1 MIRWFAR
8 QKSVVDESMEETATL
23 PPDSAPG
30 LLARLAVASPA
41 AGVAVLLLGISP
53 RLPSAITAAGL
64 VAVMAVLA
72 IRFVLRMY
80 AIDRIVCVFVA
91 FVASV
96 WILWHAVTHDG
107 SRPWAI
113 AGTALAVLALIA
125 LQPVA
130 RIASIHVPVISN
142 LPGISPAPDPWTR
155 NRQFDLLA
163 LSAIAVGTM
172 ITAAGLPTWLWAL
185 LSVVVVARPGIALAW
200 ALRRLLAVRAI
211 ERDIDDSVADYAPEF
226 YVYTA
231 RPDDASYQIH
241 MWLPY
246 LERTGRRFVVI
257 ARTNVAARAIIA
269 NTSAP
274 VITRRSLGDLD
285 RLIVPSLRA
294 VFYVN
299 ASSGNGAM
307 VRYQQLT
314 HVYLG
319 HGDSDKPPSY
329 NPTHAMYDKV
339 FCAGPAAIDRY
350 GVHGV
355 EIPRSKFEI
364 VGRPQVETV
373 RPASGP
379 GGPTTVLYAPTW
391 RGHVSETLLYSLP
404 QGDAI
409 VRSLLERGLTVIFR
423 PHPFSHDFP
432 EDAAVV
438 RRIDALLAADA
449 AASGR
454 AHLFGAAAE
463 TERSIV
469 DCINTSDAMISD
481 VSSVVSDYLFSG
493 KPFALV
499 AVPAPPAEFVRDF
512 PVAAGSYVVD
522 AQLTNLDDVL
532 DLMLGTDPRDT
543 ERRAIR
549 NYYLGDFP
557 AVGYAQNFVDAC
569 IRVLDGPLG
578 EAGGVDDSVDDS
590 RGRASGFVTR
600 ARTQVSRYGR
610 ELVLAGAGATSA
622 VLALVGSLLPAA
634 VFGVAAVLTLLLVSR
649 QALRDRERL
658 NRMVGTLV
666 LPRLMIIVAAIA
678 FLISGPATS
687 TQTVVSVLA
696 LAVLAT
702 STVTGLALR
711 PTWTGPGLGVRALP
725 GLAEPPYPRLPPGWR
740 TWPTPLR

>member
-1 MIRWFAR
+1 MIGWLAAR
-8 QKSVVDESMEETATL
+8 KKTVVEETAEETATL

-30 LLARLAVASPA
+30 LLARLVVAAPGV
-41 AGVAVLLLGISP
+41 GVAVLLLGTSP
-53 RLPSAITAAGL
+53 FLPSAITVLGL
-64 VAVMAVLA
+64 LAVLA
-72 IRFVLRMY
+72 ILATRFVVAMY
-80 AIDRIVCVFVA
+80 AIDRIACIYVA
-91 FVASV
+91 FVATL
-96 WILWHAVTHDG
+96 WILWHAISHGAD
-107 SRPWAI
+107 RQWAI
-113 AGTALAVLALIA
+113 AGTVLAMLALIA
-125 LQPVA
+125 LQPVG
-130 RIASIHVPVISN
+130 RIATIHVPVINN
-142 LPGISPAPDPWTR
+142 LPGLTPAPDPWTR
-155 NRQFDLLA
+155 NRLFDLLA
-163 LSAIAVGTM
+163 LLAIAVGAVT
-172 ITAAGLPTWLWAL
+172 TAAGLPSWLWAL
-185 LSVVVVARPGIALAW
+185 LALVVAARPGIALAW

-211 ERDIDDSVADYAPEF
+211 EKAIDAAVADYAPEF

-246 LERTGRRFVVI
+246 LERTGRRFVII

-274 VITRRSLGDLD
+274 VITRRSLSDLD

-355 EIPRSKFEI
+355 DIPASKFEI

-373 RPASGP
+373 RPAEGSGP
-379 GGPTTVLYAPTW
+379 PTTVLYAPTW

-404 QGDAI
+404 QGEKI
-409 VRSLLERGLTVIFR
+409 VRSLLARGLTVIFR
-423 PHPFSHDFP
+423 PHPFSHEFP

-449 AASGR
+449 EASGR
-454 AHLFGAAAE
+454 AHLFGAEAE
-463 TERSIV
+463 TTRSIV

-499 AVPAPPAEFVRDF
+499 AVPAPPEEFVRDF

-522 AQLTNLDDVL
+522 GQLTNLDDVL
-532 DLMLGTDPRDT
+532 ALMLGADPQDAAAAGDPQLLPGRLLRRRATPRTSSTPASGSSTARSARPAASMTRWTTVVAGRSDSSAAPGRRSAATAGRSSCPDWPRPAPCSGWSATCCRPRCSASPPSSGCCWSAGRRSAT
-543 ERRAIR
+543 ERGSTGWSARWCC
-549 NYYLGDFP
+549 P
-557 AVGYAQNFVDAC
+557 A
-569 IRVLDGPLG
+569 
-578 EAGGVDDSVDDS
+578 
-590 RGRASGFVTR
+590 
-600 ARTQVSRYGR
+600 
-610 ELVLAGAGATSA
+610 
-622 VLALVGSLLPAA
+622 
-634 VFGVAAVLTLLLVSR
+634 
-649 QALRDRERL
+649 
-658 NRMVGTLV
+658 
-666 LPRLMIIVAAIA
+666 
-678 FLISGPATS
+678 
-687 TQTVVSVLA
+687 
-696 LAVLAT
+696 
-702 STVTGLALR
+702 
-711 PTWTGPGLGVRALP
+711 
-725 GLAEPPYPRLPPGWR
+725 
-740 TWPTPLR
+740 